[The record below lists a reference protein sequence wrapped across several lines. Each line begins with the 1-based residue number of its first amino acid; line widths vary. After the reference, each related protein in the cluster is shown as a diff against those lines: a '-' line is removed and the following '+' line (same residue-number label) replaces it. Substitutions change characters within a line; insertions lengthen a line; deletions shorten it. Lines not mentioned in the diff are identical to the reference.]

1 MELDAFMELA
11 GPTIGAAMSAYGV
24 AVLTQ
29 AEDAAAGATVN
40 LGRRILQHVWHRRD
54 ERQRDALETEVREA
68 AAESENADAQA
79 ALRQAVRRTLRDH
92 PELLE
97 ELAELLPRPE
107 SQSVS
112 IAVSGDIAV
121 SGHGSMANVGINNGT
136 MSATTTVLG
145 GTTQ

>member
-11 GPTIGAAMSAYGV
+11 GPTISAAMSAYGV

-40 LGRRILQHVWHRRD
+40 LGRRILQRVWHHRD
-54 ERQRDALETEVREA
+54 EPQRDALETDVREA

-79 ALRQAVRRTLRDH
+79 VLRQAVRRTLREY

-107 SQSVS
+107 PQSVS
-112 IAVSGDIAV
+112 IEVSGQ
-121 SGHGSMANVGINNGT
+121 GSVVNTGTNHGT
-136 MSATTTVLG
+136 MSTTTTVLG
-145 GTTQ
+145 GNTR

>member
-54 ERQRDALETEVREA
+54 EQQRDTLETEIREA
-68 AAESENADAQA
+68 ATESENADAQA
-79 ALRQAVRRTLRDH
+79 ALRQAVKRTLRNH
-92 PELLE
+92 RELLE

-107 SQSVS
+107 QQS
-112 IAVSGDIAV
+112 GGIAV
-121 SGHGSMANVGINNGT
+121 SGHGSVINVGTNNGT
-136 MSATTTVLG
+136 MSANTTVPG
-145 GTTQ
+145 GTTR

>member
-1 MELDAFMELA
+1 MELDTFMELA
-11 GPTIGAAMSAYGV
+11 GPTISAAMSAYGG

-40 LGRRILQHVWHRRD
+40 IGRRILQRVWHRRD
-54 ERQRDALETEVREA
+54 ERQRDALETDVREA

-79 ALRQAVRRTLRDH
+79 VLRQAVRRTLGDH

-107 SQSVS
+107 PQSVS
-112 IAVSGDIAV
+112 ITVSGQGSVVNA
-121 SGHGSMANVGINNGT
+121 GTNHGEMR
-136 MSATTTVLG
+136 TTTTIHG
-145 GTTQ
+145 GNAQ